1 MEPSSP
7 AARAVWDGADTH
19 LLATYGFCQQYT
31 YDKKGNVKTLP
42 LLIDINNRTLIY
54 TFSHPTGL
62 LFATRFAQIAL
73 VVIEKAAF
81 DDMCS
86 KGFIQKGSTFTSHS
100 LGFNTS
106 CVFMI
111 YHHIT
116 TDPLPLQKFLLMMTT

>member
-1 MEPSSP
+1 LP
-7 AARAVWDGADTH
+7 AACAVWDSADTH

-31 YDKKGNVKTLP
+31 YDKKGNIKTLS
-42 LLIDINNRTLIY
+42 LFVDINNWTLIY

-62 LFATRFAQIAL
+62 LFATQFTQIAL

-86 KGFIQKGSTFTSHS
+86 KGFIQKGSTFASHS

-111 YHHIT
+111 YHRTT
-116 TDPLPLQKFLLMMTT
+116 TDPLLLQKFLLMMTT